1 MADDLLAIYLN
12 DHLAGSTVGTELA
25 KRARGENEATPLGD
39 FLAALAREIEADRA
53 ELERLMDELGVG
65 RSRVKSAGAYVI
77 EKLGRLKVN
86 GQLTGYSPLSRVV
99 ELEGLHIGITGKLA
113 MWQALRELFGERMES
128 FDFGALIERAE
139 SQRDEVERHRLA
151 AAREAFGESVVV
163 RSWKAEGAANASA

>member
-1 MADDLLAIYLN
+1 MAEDLLAIYLN

-25 KRARGENEATPLGD
+25 KRARRENEATPL
-39 FLAALAREIEADRA
+39 
-53 ELERLMDELGVG
+53 
-65 RSRVKSAGAYVI
+65 GAYVI

-113 MWQALRELFGERMES
+113 MWQVLRELFGERLES

-163 RSWKAEGAANASA
+163 RSWKAEGATS